1 MGRKDFIEDV
11 RKLKEYFRGLNLKA
25 GSLVR
30 GFDFQDPELSF
41 RFTPKS
47 GRPFTVKFYVN
58 VGNAN
63 INIQFNHYR
72 LNLCANYLLVPYQ
85 DNSLTSYPAKFSG
98 FLCVDDA
105 NDTASAAA
113 ARLQDVKIQDN
124 PVSLIVATLVK
135 ELCDL
140 FKMQVPKDLQV
151 NALKRFAQTQPTL
164 QPTPSVT
171 ASASTATSK
180 TAFTPATTL
189 ARDILEARHFNYHAE
204 LLCADEIGFKV
215 VVSIPVSRLGLSFE
229 AYEAWNLIP
238 TRHIVCTIQFSPNY
252 INLQETI
259 TNALSKKA
267 YLIGERGFIDIKEE
281 LKKQFPAQFTIVTSE
296 CPRGMAA
303 QIHNK
308 DDIPENDHFILSW
321 TLTELLRSKFFDMLC
336 DRVWFGLG
344 WAGAEYADMKRNKQH
359 LTDFL
364 NQENYNFDECIDECL
379 LQDQEQHQQLCHLDE
394 EEVEEATASTNRNF
408 LLLVLRYLRQRI
420 LLSTKYCLTCHYPH
434 TESISSIRP
443 FVCGAALCQHQALVG
458 LGNLFEAA
466 LVNSPVVVDLL
477 ISLCYVA
484 VSSNNLN
491 SFPSKAIGA
500 TISTKSTV
508 ENSLYVEWSDTQGVI
523 GGSTERG
530 YEAYGWRTF
539 DNQVQVN
546 DLLEIYNPESD
557 QPFALNRCSS
567 TSAVRVLEVHPHCLV
582 LDFQVVI
589 PSTLAP
595 SKPVY
600 LPFRVCRREELNFLY
615 DDGRANYELLRE
627 KLNLLP
633 PVNEMVHFAQKN
645 SLKAD
650 LDKIDPLCFPLL
662 SWIISSNRTHL
673 RLLES
678 DEEKVQYN
686 DRNNAYS
693 NWKQFVMIMSS
704 PEKEE
709 IFQQEKQR
717 LRDERRGQTLGELFA
732 FHGSPLTNWHS
743 IIRTSLNYNKVTHGR
758 AFGDGV
764 YHSLQAATS
773 ASYAHNNYYGRSEN
787 GSWKNSLLVVQKCMA
802 LCEIVNR
809 PTQFI
814 STSPHLVVKDESWI
828 TTRYLFVDCQR
839 DPYEQQFSDDD
850 DTTWTTPLTSFS
862 HSLSQMGQKN
872 RKLSERITLDS
883 HYCPV
888 WLNNQALQIPKRDF
902 AIISIISPTNSSS
915 RKRQFQY
922 DQSTLLTAAG
932 VTGHEPSGLMFDGID
947 GDTDSSGSEEE
958 YSDAAIS
965 PNTKKGKGKAKQESD
980 DDEDDYDD
988 ENYDDM
994 DSDAFVDTM
1003 DYDDDVYFR
1012 DEPPARSEIPV
1023 IEIEDDG
1030 FDPTLLPL
1038 PEESSITATRR
1049 ICQEL
1054 RVIINKQ
1061 DDASNDCGFYVNL
1074 EKLKSVYQ
1082 WVVEMRNFDPSIPL
1096 AQDMIRHKVKAIEL
1110 EVRFAPQ
1117 YPYLPPYVRVIRP
1130 RLLRFMDGGGGHVT
1144 AGGSIC
1150 MDLLTLGNGRECGW
1164 SSAYTMEAVLLQIKL
1179 ALSSLDPRPARLDRR
1194 WQKDYSPSEAI
1205 DAYVRVANQHGWQI
1219 PDQWQRLFGH

>member
-11 RKLKEYFRGLNLKA
+11 RKLKEYFRGLNSKA
-25 GSLVR
+25 SALVK

-41 RFTPKS
+41 RFSPKL

-58 VGNAN
+58 
-63 INIQFNHYR
+63 
-72 LNLCANYLLVPYQ
+72 

-98 FLCVDDA
+98 MLCVDDA
-105 NDTASAAA
+105 NETANAAA
-113 ARLQDVKIQDN
+113 ARLQKIQEDLHDK
-124 PVSLIVATLVK
+124 PVSLVIARLVK

-140 FKMQVPKDLQV
+140 FKMQVPRDLQV
-151 NALKRFAQTQPTL
+151 NALKKFALARPTL
-164 QPTPSVT
+164 LPVPSV
-171 ASASTATSK
+171 SASTSTSSSSK
-180 TAFTPATTL
+180 TASTPATIL

-204 LLCADEIGFKV
+204 LLCSDEIGFKV

-238 TRHIVCTIQFSPNY
+238 TRHLVCTIQFSPNY
-252 INLQETI
+252 IDLQETV
-259 TNALSKKA
+259 TNALNKKA

-281 LKKQFPAQFTIVTSE
+281 LKKQFPAHFTVVTSE
-296 CPRGMAA
+296 CKRGMAS
-303 QIHNK
+303 QMQNNK
-308 DDIPENDHFILSW
+308 EEVENDHFILSW

-344 WAGAEYADMKRNKQH
+344 WAED
-359 LTDFL
+359 
-364 NQENYNFDECIDECL
+364 CL
-379 LQDQEQHQQLCHLDE
+379 HQDQQYHQQLRHLDE

-408 LLLVLRYLRQRI
+408 LLLVLRYLRRRI
-420 LLSTKYCLTCHYPH
+420 LLSTNYCLTCHYPH
-434 TESISSIRP
+434 TESITSIRP

-484 VSSNNLN
+484 LSAHNLN
-491 SFPSKAIGA
+491 PFPSKGIGA

-508 ENSLYVEWSDTQGVI
+508 ENSLYVEWGDTQGII
-523 GGSTERG
+523 GGTTERG

-546 DLLEIYNPESD
+546 DLLEIYSPETG
-557 QPFALNRCSS
+557 QPFSVNRCSS
-567 TSAVRVLEVHPHCLV
+567 PSAVRVLDVQPHCLV
-582 LDFQVVI
+582 LDCQIVI
-589 PSTLAP
+589 SSTIAP

-600 LPFRVCRREELNFLY
+600 LPFKVCRREELNFLNH
-615 DDGRANYELLRE
+615 DETPNYELLKE
-627 KLNLLP
+627 KINLLP
-633 PVNEMVHFAQKN
+633 PVNEMVQYAQKN

-650 LDKIDPLCFPLL
+650 LDKIDSLCFPLL

-678 DEEKVQYN
+678 DDEKVQYSDPAN
-686 DRNNAYS
+686 TYS
-693 NWKQFVMIMSS
+693 SWKQFIMIMSS

-709 IFQQEKQR
+709 KFQKEKQR

-773 ASYAHNNYYGRSEN
+773 ASYAHNNYYGRTDG
-787 GSWKNSLLVVQKCMA
+787 GSWKNSLLIVQKCIA

-809 PTQFI
+809 PSQFT

-839 DPYEQQFSDDD
+839 DPYDQQISDDD
-850 DTTWTTPLTSFS
+850 DGLASTPLTSFS
-862 HSLSQMGQKN
+862 RSLSQMAQKT
-872 RKLSERITLDS
+872 RKQPERITLDL

-888 WLNNQALQIPKRDF
+888 WLNNKALQIPKRDF
-902 AIISIISPTNSSS
+902 AIISAATPSGSSH
-915 RKRQFQY
+915 RKGQFQH

-932 VTGHEPSGLMFDGID
+932 VTGHESSGLMFDAID
-947 GDTDSSGSEEE
+947 CDTDSTISEEE
-958 YSDAAIS
+958 YSDNGAFS
-965 PNTKKGKGKAKQESD
+965 DVKKGKGKAKQESD
-980 DDEDDYDD
+980 DDEEEDD
-988 ENYDDM
+988 EDNYGSDDDM
-994 DSDAFVDTM
+994 DTDDFADTM
-1003 DYDDDVYFR
+1003 DYDDDMYFR
-1012 DEPPARSEIPV
+1012 DEPQKPPVPV

-1038 PEESSITATRR
+1038 PEESSTTATRR

-1082 WVVEMRNFDPSIPL
+1082 WVVEISNFDPSIPL

-1117 YPYLPPYVRVIRP
+1117 YPFLPPYVRVIRP

-1150 MDLLTLGNGRECGW
+1150 MDLLTLGNGRNECGW

-1205 DAYVRVANQHGWQI
+1205 DAYIRVANQHGWKI